1 MKYRKKP
8 VIIEAIQIG
17 TNLEEVRNFVGDKGE
32 IYVEDC
38 AWKVGKGTPITYVNI
53 HTLEGT
59 MTASRGDFI
68 IRGVEGELYPCKEEI
83 FYKTYELIGETE

>member
-32 IYVEDC
+32 IYVEDY
-38 AWKVGKGTPITYVNI
+38 AGKVGKSTPIFNVYI
-53 HTLEGT
+53 HTLEGI
-59 MTASRGDFI
+59 MKASRGDFI
-68 IRGVEGELYPCKEEI
+68 IRGVEDELYPCKEDI

>member
-38 AWKVGKGTPITYVNI
+38 AWKVGI

>member
-32 IYVEDC
+32 IYVD
-38 AWKVGKGTPITYVNI
+38 KGTIYVNI

-59 MTASRGDFI
+59 MTASSGDFI
-68 IRGVEGELYPCKEEI
+68 IRGVEGELYPCRENI

>member
-38 AWKVGKGTPITYVNI
+38 ATPIFYVNI

-68 IRGVEGELYPCKEEI
+68 IRGVEGELYPCKEDI
-83 FYKTYELIGETE
+83 FYKTYELIGGTE